1 MKNRKDSDELW
12 DDLLDDVAS
21 RNFRQSL
28 LAEAVGAAG
37 RRRRRRLIG
46 AVACLAAP
54 ILLFALMQLR
64 DGGSG
69 EPDVAAAVPQS
80 SVAPVNVDSESPP
93 PPPTIEESPFKT
105 EILTDD
111 DLFALFPDHVV
122 GLVGPVGEQ
131 RLIVLGER

>member
-21 RNFRQSL
+21 SEFRRTL
-28 LAEAVGAAG
+28 LAQTVGAAR

-54 ILLFALMQLR
+54 ILLFALMQLK
-64 DGGSG
+64 DGGSL
-69 EPDVAAAVPQS
+69 EPELADANPES
-80 SVAPVNVDSESPP
+80 SVAPGEEVSGSSTA
-93 PPPTIEESPFKT
+93 PPTGENPSRT

-111 DLFALFPDHVV
+111 ELFALFPDHVV
-122 GLVGPVGEQ
+122 GLVGPAGEQ